1 MKYLSEIMEKRQSEL
16 FKNKKVFFAFS
27 GEQFKEGIKK
37 SNLTKETKMV
47 NMGQGMF
54 CPSENVKEV
63 IDQMDLIYKESIAE
77 DMKQGKGK
85 VILRELY
92 NHECFYTGDITD
104 CIEKLSDYPITEE
117 EIKNVYFKNYKNEI

>member
-27 GEQFKEGIKK
+27 NDQFKKGLLEHKIAKDIKIASMGAGMYCPK
-37 SNLTKETKMV
+37 SNAKDVAESLHT
-47 NMGQGMF
+47 
-54 CPSENVKEV
+54 
-63 IDQMDLIYKESIAE
+63 IYKESIIE
-77 DMKQGKGK
+77 DMKQGKQK

-104 CIEKLSDYPITEE
+104 CVEKLSDYPITEE
-117 EIKNVYFKNYKNEI
+117 EIKNVYLKN

>member
-27 GEQFKEGIKK
+27 NDQFKKGLLEHKIAKDIKMVSMGAGMYCPK
-37 SNLTKETKMV
+37 SNAKDVDESLHT
-47 NMGQGMF
+47 
-54 CPSENVKEV
+54 
-63 IDQMDLIYKESIAE
+63 IYKESIIE
-77 DMKQGKGK
+77 DMKQGNQK

-104 CIEKLSDYPITEE
+104 CVEKLSDYPITEE
-117 EIKNVYFKNYKNEI
+117 EIKNVYFKNYENEV